1 MYLSQKSKDLLKE
14 KLNTLNSF
22 RPINRTLLNKIRE
35 DFQVEMTYNSNAIE
49 GNTLT
54 KKELQKA
61 FGYTEEDE
69 KFLLNPMAET
79 GMEATGSMGTDTPI
93 APLSLKSKPMFSYF
107 KQKFAQVTNPPID
120 PIREEMVMSINNY
133 IGPRPN
139 VLDLKNKETLKYI
152 KVDSPILDEE
162 SASKIIN
169 LEKGDSSFLSS
180 KVINITYNNTRCVS
194 RFYFFI

>member
-1 MYLSQKSKDLLKE
+1 
-14 KLNTLNSF
+14 
-22 RPINRTLLNKIRE
+22 
-35 DFQVEMTYNSNAIE
+35 
-49 GNTLT
+49 
-54 KKELQKA
+54 
-61 FGYTEEDE
+61 
-69 KFLLNPMAET
+69 MAET

-139 VLDLKNKETLKYI
+139 VLDLENKETLKYI

-162 SASKIIN
+162 SASKIIS
-169 LEKGDSSFLSS
+169 LEK
-180 KVINITYNNTRCVS
+180 VITP
-194 RFYFFI
+194 FYPQKLLILLIIEMRMI